1 MATEPTFHGAMRIA
15 SPVLSPREVRWL
27 MEKYKRFK
35 HDIISVLAPSGQSF
49 ETRLKEIQ
57 DQCALAVESG
67 TRILFLSD
75 EHVDASHLP
84 IPMALVVSA
93 VHHDLVTRKIR
104 SDVSLICLAGDVY
117 EDHHIAVL
125 TTLGASAVYPYM
137 AYELIRET
145 LAEEDWLKGMANYR
159 FALEKGLLKSMAK
172 MGISTFS
179 SYQGSMLL
187 HTIGLHGD
195 FLKHWMPSLNPN
207 IGGDNIDDIQNR
219 VSQRHASIFETENPQ
234 LNDIGLFR
242 VKRDGEAHGYSPAI
256 AKQIRRRATHQV
268 EKAKKPRGKVY
279 LRDLLELKKPDRPAM
294 VVVEAGEQ
302 ITKRFGVAAMSF
314 GALSDESH
322 RVLTKGIALVGGRSN
337 TGEGGETPDR
347 YLLFKQND
355 HMNAH
360 TKQIAS
366 GRFGVKAD
374 YLAAARELQ
383 IKIAQGAKPGEGGQL
398 PGQKVSVEIANARS
412 STPGIPLI
420 SPPPHHDIYSIEDLA
435 QLIYDLKE
443 SNPRAKI
450 SVKLASQ
457 PGIGI
462 VACGV
467 VKAGADIVVVSAGD
481 GGTGATPLGSM
492 KHTGMAWETG
502 LAETHQA
509 LLANKL
515 RAKVTLRV
523 DGGIQEAKDI
533 LVAAALGAEEY
544 DFGSVALMAIG
555 CVMVRRCHQNNCPVG
570 IATQDPELRKKFKGT
585 PEELASY
592 FKLLAEDVRDQLA
605 QMGLDSITALLGRN
619 DLLELARESQ
629 VAESFPDVDFSSIL
643 DPHLSREWINETEP
657 LGVSRK
663 FPSFDEKILETIHK
677 ELLTHGQAVIRD
689 RVSNKDR
696 SIGTRLAGEI
706 AFLFGESQFNGNL
719 QYRLSGV
726 AGQSFGAFLTH
737 GIELRLKGLANDY
750 VGKGMSGGL
759 ITIRTP
765 RGIRVQGREHTMI
778 GNVALYG
785 ATGGTLFVAG
795 RANERFAVRNSG
807 ASAVV
812 EGVGNHACEYMTRGT
827 VIVLGEIG
835 FNFGSGMTGGT
846 AYLYDLSDEDIE
858 HLNTDFV
865 ATEALKEVDE
875 FTLTRLLER
884 HRFHTGSLKTEM
896 ILEDWET
903 EKQKFTKIT
912 PIVMQLL
919 DGEALYDQ
927 QVKERLSL
935 VLNE

>member
-1 MATEPTFHGAMRIA
+1 LVKQCIQDFP
-15 SPVLSPREVRWL
+15 PSPREVRWL
-27 MEKYKRFK
+27 MRKYRLFK
-35 HDIISVLAPSGQSF
+35 HKIISVLATVDQSF
-49 ETRLKEIQ
+49 ENRLQEIQ
-57 DQCALAVESG
+57 TECVQAVESG
-67 TRILFLSD
+67 KRILFLSD
-75 EHVDASHLP
+75 EHIDEGHVP
-84 IPMALVVSA
+84 IPMALVTSA
-93 VHHDLVTRKIR
+93 VHHSLVKHKIR
-104 SDVSLICLAGDVY
+104 SDVSLICFAGDVF
-117 EDHHIAVL
+117 EDHHISVL

-137 AYELIRET
+137 AYELIRES
-145 LAEEDWLKGMANYR
+145 LDEADWVTGMSNYR

-187 HTIGLHGD
+187 HTIGLDGD
-195 FLKHWMPSLNPN
+195 FLKDWIPSLKPN
-207 IGGDNIDDIQNR
+207 IGGDGIAVIQDR
-219 VSQRHASIFETENPQ
+219 VVQRHAASFHAADPAMV
-234 LNDIGLFR
+234 DMGLFR
-242 VKRDGEAHGYSPAI
+242 VKRDGELHGYSPAI
-256 AKQIRRRATHQV
+256 AKQIRNRATHKP
-268 EKAKKPRGKVY
+268 EKPKKPRGPVY
-279 LRDLLELKKPDRPAM
+279 LRDLMEFKTGAVNLGAN
-294 VVVEAGEQ
+294 VESGDQ
-302 ITKRFGVAAMSF
+302 ITSRFGVAAMSF

-347 YLLFKQND
+347 YLLFKHND
-355 HMNAH
+355 YMNAH

-398 PGQKVSVEIANARS
+398 PGQKVSVEIATARS

-435 QLIYDLKE
+435 QIIYDLKE
-443 SNPRAKI
+443 SNPRALI

-467 VKAGADIVVVSAGD
+467 VKAGADIVIVSGGD

-502 LAETHQA
+502 LAETHQS
-509 LLANKL
+509 LIANHL
-515 RAKVTLRV
+515 RSKAILRV
-523 DGGIQEAKDI
+523 DGGIMEAKDI

-555 CVMVRRCHQNNCPVG
+555 CVMVRRCHDNTCPVG
-570 IATQDPELRKKFKGT
+570 IATQDPALRKKFKGT
-585 PEELASY
+585 PEQLASF
-592 FKLLAEDVRDQLA
+592 FKLLAEDVRDQLSKL
-605 QMGLDSITALLGRN
+605 GLTSLEALMGRN
-619 DLLELARESQ
+619 DLLTLKKKTD
-629 VAESFPDVDFSSIL
+629 AEVDFPEVDFSSIL
-643 DPHLSREWINETEP
+643 NPKLSRDWLKRDVDP
-657 LGVSRK
+657 GVVRK
-663 FPSFDEKILETIHK
+663 FPSFDEKILESIHK

-689 RVSNKDR
+689 RVSNRDR
-696 SIGTRLAGEI
+696 AIGTRLAGEI
-706 AFLFGESQFNGNL
+706 AFLFGEGQFNGTL
-719 QYRLSGV
+719 QYRLRGV

-759 ITIRTP
+759 ITIRMPRDNRTP
-765 RGIRVQGREHTMI
+765 GKEHTMI

-846 AYLYDLSDEDIE
+846 AYLFNLSDEDRE

-865 ATEALKEVDE
+865 VEETLAEVDE
-875 FTLTRLLER
+875 LTITRLLER
-884 HRFHTGSLKTEM
+884 HRFHTGSLKTTD
-896 ILEDWET
+896 ILENWDE
-903 EKQKFTKIT
+903 EKAKFSKIT
-912 PIVMQLL
+912 PLVMQFL
-919 DGEALYDQ
+919 DSKALYDQ
-927 QVKERLSL
+927 QVSQRLSL